1 MKNEFKDFSKAEED
15 ALEGLK
21 KAQDLIAEVKQRKD
35 EQRKGE
41 IEEKR
46 EERKV
51 LFDDARKLI
60 EEATAE
66 AKKGNLDR
74 AMALRE
80 FAADSKKQA
89 EEIVIEG
96 EQRVETELPE
106 NQLFGQGMPLTKVFL
121 LLSVLSVILYFFCS
135 YINHVVEL
143 GEKNIS
149 ISIGAEWIHTIQTT
163 EFWALCWMM
172 SFGMMGLGAKSISR
186 FINPKEHPEFD
197 LTSKLFT
204 ECTPYQQIA
213 ISLGLLLSFVLSW
226 CLIYLHNPVSNA
238 G

>member
-1 MKNEFKDFSKAEED
+1 MKNEFKDLAKAEED

-96 EQRVETELPE
+96 EQRVELELPE
-106 NQLFGQGMPLTKVFL
+106 NKLFGQGMPLTKVFL
-121 LLSVLSVILYFFCS
+121 LLSILSVILYFFCS

-163 EFWALCWMM
+163 EFWTLCWMM
-172 SFGMMGLGAKSISR
+172 CFGMMYLVFRSISR

>member
-1 MKNEFKDFSKAEED
+1 MKNTFQDLAKAEED

-21 KAQDLIAEVKQRKD
+21 KAQQHIAEVKQQKEQQQKAEIQAKKD
-35 EQRKGE
+35 QRN
-41 IEEKR
+41 
-46 EERKV
+46 
-51 LFDDARKLI
+51 KLI
-60 EEATAE
+60 EDSRKLLDEAAQE
-66 AKKGNLDR
+66 AKSGNLDR

-80 FAADSKKQA
+80 FAADSKRQS

-96 EQRVETELPE
+96 EQRNEETPE
-106 NQLFGQGMPLTKVFL
+106 NSLFGQGMPLGNVLTVLGGICVVLYL
-121 LLSVLSVILYFFCS
+121 LCG
-135 YINHVVEL
+135 YINHLVEL
-143 GEKNIS
+143 GEKSIS
-149 ISIGAEWIHTIQTT
+149 ISVGAEWIHAIQTT

-172 SFGMMGLGAKSISR
+172 SFGMMYLVFRSISQ
-186 FINPKEHPEFD
+186 FINPKKHPEHD
-197 LTSKLFT
+197 LTTKLFT

>member
-1 MKNEFKDFSKAEED
+1 MKNEFKDLAKAEED

-21 KAQDLIAEVKQRKD
+21 KAQQHIAEVKQQKD
-35 EQRKGE
+35 QQQKAEIQAKKDQRN
-41 IEEKR
+41 
-46 EERKV
+46 
-51 LFDDARKLI
+51 KLI
-60 EEATAE
+60 EDSKKLLDEAAQE
-66 AKKGNLDR
+66 AKIGNLDR

-80 FAADSKKQA
+80 FAADSKRQS

-96 EQRVETELPE
+96 EQRIEAELPE
-106 NQLFGQGMPLTKVFL
+106 NKLFGQGMRLSKVFS
-121 LLSVLSVILYFFCS
+121 LLSILSVILYFLCG
-135 YINHVVEL
+135 YINHLVEL
-143 GEKNIS
+143 GEKSIS
-149 ISIGAEWIHTIQTT
+149 LSIGAEWIHTIQTT
-163 EFWALCWMM
+163 EFWALCWMF
-172 SFGMMGLGAKSISR
+172 SFGMMYLVFRSVSQ

-197 LTSKLFT
+197 LTTKLFT